1 MSLHLFPPVRLD
13 EIDHR
18 AVSLPS
24 STSPSWNQYGY
35 WMKPRSLK
43 LIDNGGADVVFPQ
56 ARFAITD
63 EVAKGA

>member
-1 MSLHLFPPVRLD
+1 MSLHLFPPVRLG

-18 AVSLPS
+18 ADFTPKFDVSLVEPI
-24 STSPSWNQYGY
+24 WLL
-35 WMKPRSLK
+35 MKPRSLK
-43 LIDNGGADVVFPQ
+43 LIDNGGANVVFPQ